1 MTKLGRLVR
10 IKVGLALENM
20 YDSHLEKAL
29 DATDSNESE
38 MMSTYGLGD
47 EVWHK
52 IASNASNYSSM
63 FDNELYFYYHKK
75 SLYTQILKLKIQKMF
90 C

>member
-1 MTKLGRLVR
+1 MTKLGRLIR
-10 IKVGLALENM
+10 IKIGSALENM

-29 DATDSNESE
+29 DVTDSHESE

-52 IASNASNYSSM
+52 IASNADKYSSA
-63 FDNELYFYYHKK
+63 FDRELYFYYHKK
-75 SLYTQILKLKIQKMF
+75 SLYSQILKYKIRKIF
-90 C
+90 S